1 MASGQWI
8 PNLINLL
15 VGYIILCFWGILSPL
30 LALFGMWGTFNQ
42 AYVAAIADAVP
53 SKVKLS
59 LVTGA
64 MKLPK

>member
-42 AYVAAIADAVP
+42 AWVAAVAGAMP
-53 SKVKLS
+53 SKVK
-59 LVTGA
+59 
-64 MKLPK
+64 

>member
-15 VGYIILCFWGILSPL
+15 VGYIILMFWAILSPL

-42 AYVAAIADAVP
+42 AYVAAIAGAMP
-53 SKVKLS
+53 SKVK
-59 LVTGA
+59 
-64 MKLPK
+64 